1 MSKKTQFRSTTV
13 LGVIHNGE
21 CAMGADGQATMGDVV
36 LKHNAKKVRTLY
48 GSTILAGFAG
58 ATADAFTLFDLFEK
72 KLEEFRGNE
81 LRAAV
86 EMAKDWRTD
95 RYLRRLEALLA
106 VATINRLLLISG
118 TGDVIEPDD
127 NIIAVGSGG
136 SYALAAA
143 RALVEHAP
151 QLSAREIVESSLN
164 IAGDLCVYTNKQ
176 ISILELPDPSR
187 Q

>member
-1 MSKKTQFRSTTV
+1 M
-13 LGVIHNGE
+13 HNGTV
-21 CAMGADGQATMGDVV
+21 ALGADGQATMGDVI
-36 LKHNAKKVRTLY
+36 LKHNARKIRMLY
-48 GSTILAGFAG
+48 GSTIIAGFAG
-58 ATADAFTLFDLFEK
+58 ATADAFTLFDLYER
-72 KLEEFRGNE
+72 KLEAARGNE

-86 EMAKDWRTD
+86 ELAKDWRMD

-106 VATINRLLLISG
+106 VASENRLLIISG

-127 NIIAVGSGG
+127 NIIAIGSGG
-136 SYALAAA
+136 NFARAAA

-151 QLSAREIVESSLN
+151 ALSAREIVQAGLN

-176 ISILELPDPSR
+176 QVIHELPDPSR

>member
-1 MSKKTQFRSTTV
+1 MSKKKKFRSTTV
-13 LGVIHNGE
+13 LGVLHNGSV
-21 CAMGADGQATMGDVV
+21 ALGSDGQASMGDVI
-36 LKHNAKKVRTLY
+36 LKHNAKKVRSLY

-58 ATADAFTLFDLFEK
+58 ATADAFTLFDRYER

-86 EMAKDWRTD
+86 ELAKEWRTD
-95 RYLRRLEALLA
+95 RYLRRLEAMLA
-106 VATINRLLLISG
+106 IASMNQLLLISG

-136 SYALAAA
+136 NFARAAA

-151 QLSAREIVESSLN
+151 SLSAREIVETGLN
-164 IAGDLCVYTNKQ
+164 IAADLCVYTNKQ
-176 ISILELPDPSR
+176 QLILELPDPTR
-187 Q
+187 

>member
-1 MSKKTQFRSTTV
+1 M
-13 LGVIHNGE
+13 HNGTV
-21 CAMGADGQATMGDVV
+21 ALGSDGQATMGDVI

-58 ATADAFTLFDLFEK
+58 ATADAFTLFDLFER

-86 EMAKDWRTD
+86 ELAKDWRTD

-106 VATINRLLLISG
+106 VASVNRLLIISG

-136 SYALAAA
+136 NYARAAA
-143 RALVEHAP
+143 RALIEHAP
-151 QLSAREIVESSLN
+151 ALTARQIVETGLN

-176 ISILELPDPSR
+176 LVILELPSPG